1 MRKRGYIFNLFLS
14 NILIFSL
21 TSCIN
26 SNDIVQYEIMD
37 SNRYNWGT
45 FNYDL
50 CLYTDYSSFVKDVEN
65 KQIYINYY
73 DYRID
78 DDYFKK
84 YNLLYVPFK
93 AISYEK
99 QYGGG
104 IVIEGIFLEED
115 VAKIKI
121 SVGVDGA
128 ESHFGFPS
136 SINHTYLIKLP
147 KLELEE
153 KNYVLETYV
162 RGNENLPAYYYR
174 FEEEKLW

>member
-1 MRKRGYIFNLFLS
+1 MIKTTNLFNLLLSFVFL
-14 NILIFSL
+14 FSML
-21 TSCIN
+21 SCAN
-26 SNDIVQYEIMD
+26 SNNIIQYEIMD

-45 FNYDL
+45 FKYDL

-65 KQIYINYY
+65 EQIYINYY

-78 DDYFKK
+78 EDYFKK
-84 YNLLYVPFK
+84 YNILYVPFK

-99 QYGGG
+99 KYGGG

-128 ESHFGFPS
+128 EYHFGFPS

-153 KNYVLETYV
+153 KDYVLETYV

-174 FEEEKLW
+174 FEEERL